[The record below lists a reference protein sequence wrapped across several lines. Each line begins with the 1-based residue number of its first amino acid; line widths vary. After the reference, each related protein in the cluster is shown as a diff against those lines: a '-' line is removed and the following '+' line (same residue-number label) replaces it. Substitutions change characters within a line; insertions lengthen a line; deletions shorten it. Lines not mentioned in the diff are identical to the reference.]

1 MSNGLVLAIAAV
13 LLCAVCIWAG
23 VWIYMRRKYVD
34 FTNAVCGSIDQILS
48 GEGTGDF
55 DFDDESLLSKIQMR
69 LERLADI
76 TEAAARESEEQKKQ
90 VQSIV
95 SDISHQLKTP
105 IANITMYSDTAL
117 RPELSEETRQQ
128 CLRTL
133 KNQVR
138 KLDSLI
144 QSLLQMSRLENEII
158 VLHPRENVLKN
169 TLFEV
174 AESIRLRAQKKGTE
188 VTLECPENLHVYYD
202 EKWTAEAIFNIVDNS
217 VKYTGDC
224 GKIRICVEPLEI
236 YTKITVEDNGTG
248 IAPEHINDVC
258 RRFFREEKSSSIEG
272 VGIGLYLT
280 REIITKQNGYL
291 KIKSEEGKG
300 TSVSV
305 YLPNQGK

>member
-1 MSNGLVLAIAAV
+1 MNDWFVLTIVVV
-13 LLCAVCIWAG
+13 LFCAVCIWAG
-23 VWIYMRRKYVD
+23 TWVYMRKKYVD
-34 FTNAVCGSIDQILS
+34 FTNAVCGSIDQILQ
-48 GEGTGDF
+48 GEGTEDF
-55 DFDDESLLSKIQMR
+55 DFDDETLLSKIQMR
-69 LERLADI
+69 LKRLADI
-76 TEAAARESEEQKKQ
+76 TEAAARESEEQKRQ

-117 RPELSEETRQQ
+117 RPELSADTRQQ
-128 CLRTL
+128 CLETL
-133 KNQVR
+133 KKQVK

-144 QSLLQMSRLENEII
+144 QSLLQMSRLENNII
-158 VLHPRENVLKN
+158 VLHPSENALKN

-174 AESIRLRAQKKGTE
+174 TESIRMRAQQKGTE
-188 VTLECPENLHVYYD
+188 ITLECPENLKVCYD

-217 VKYTGDC
+217 VKYTGEC
-224 GKIRICVEPLEI
+224 GKIRICAEPLDI
-236 YTKITVEDNGTG
+236 YTKITVVDNGKG

-258 RRFFREEKSSSIEG
+258 KRFFREEKSSGIEG

-280 REIITKQNGYL
+280 REIISKQDGYL
-291 KIKSEEGKG
+291 KIISEEGKG